1 MSIQPTSLEAFD
13 SIQEKLGEKQ
23 RIVLKVIKDHAPL
36 CDKDMSR
43 ILMWEINRITPRRG
57 ELHKKGLIEKA
68 GTKVFEGR
76 RTTIWKAVYPNEL
89 FDLLRKP
96 FTN

>member
-1 MSIQPTSLEAFD
+1 MTVQATSLEAFE

-36 CDKDMSR
+36 CDKDIAR

-57 ELHKKGLIEKA
+57 ELYKKGLIEKA
-68 GTKVFEGR
+68 GTKVSEGR
-76 RTTIWKAVYPNEL
+76 KAITWKAVYPNEL
-89 FDLLRKP
+89 FD
-96 FTN
+96 